1 MTADAAFRVDRRKWL
16 QRAVLGAA
24 CPVWASA
31 QTVSPP
37 TPRQLL
43 ADYIETVRA
52 PLFSEWM
59 PNLPQCQ
66 LFYGVFKQS
75 QLSAELDG
83 MATLTAF
90 IPVDSAWPKELDLS
104 TLNEQTARQLVL
116 RHVMDVRWNAVAQPI
131 RSFTTRGGVSISV
144 EVAQINNHA
153 FELQGL
159 RARNGFLHLFRGVL

>member
-1 MTADAAFRVDRRKWL
+1 MLV
-16 QRAVLGAA
+16 G
-24 CPVWASA
+24 A
-31 QTVSPP
+31 QTAHPP

-52 PLFSEWM
+52 PLFSQWM
-59 PNLPQCQ
+59 ANLPQCQ

-90 IPVDSAWPKELDLS
+90 VPVDSAWPKELDVS
-104 TLNEQTARQLVL
+104 TLTEKTARQLVL
-116 RHVMDVRWNAVAQPI
+116 RHVIDARWNAVAQPI
-131 RSFTTRGGVSISV
+131 QRFVTRGGVNISV
-144 EVAQINNHA
+144 EVAQINDHT

-159 RARNGFLHLFRGVL
+159 RARNGFVHLVRGVL